1 MYAGALFI
9 QQIFEWD
16 LYLSVALI
24 LAVTVVY
31 TVIGRLLHVLT
42 VDFSHL
48 MKCHLTTKLSYSEKH
63 RSM

>member
-24 LAVTVVY
+24 LAVTAVY
-31 TVIGRLLHVLT
+31 TVIGKVNP
-42 VDFSHL
+42 FSLIEQSHFV
-48 MKCHLTTKLSYSEKH
+48 KVSFVVN
-63 RSM
+63 

>member
-31 TVIGRLLHVLT
+31 TVIGGLPSCMQSQ
-42 VDFSHL
+42 FQS
-48 MKCHLTTKLSYSEKH
+48 
-63 RSM
+63 